1 MMSTTTVE
9 STDAD
14 VTVTFDYSDEHRR
27 VTICP

>member
-9 STDAD
+9 STGAD
-14 VTVTFDYSDEHRR
+14 VSVTFDYNDERRR